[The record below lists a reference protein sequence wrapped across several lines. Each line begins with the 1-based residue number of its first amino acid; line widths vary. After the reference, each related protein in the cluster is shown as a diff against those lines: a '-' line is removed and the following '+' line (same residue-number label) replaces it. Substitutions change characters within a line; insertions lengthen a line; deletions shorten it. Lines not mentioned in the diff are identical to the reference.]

1 MTIPVHRHGDA
12 RICGAT
18 TVVSGQSTVFANGRL
33 VSVDGDPNTH
43 GGGALNASAK
53 NVYCEGILVV
63 NHTADTAA
71 PDALCPI
78 PPHCGPSTAAGSP
91 NVFTPDG

>member
-18 TVVSGQSTVFANGRL
+18 TIVSGQSTVFANGKL
-33 VSVDGDPNTH
+33 ISVDGDPNTH

-63 NHTADTAA
+63 NHTADTAS
-71 PDALCPI
+71 PDALCPV
-78 PPHCGPSTAAGSP
+78 PPHCGPSTAQGSP
-91 NVFTPDG
+91 DVFTPDG

>member
-18 TVVSGQSTVFANGRL
+18 TIVSGQSTVFANGQL
-33 VSVDGDPNTH
+33 ISVDGDPNSH
-43 GGGALNASAK
+43 GGGALSAGSN
-53 NVYCEGILVV
+53 NVFINSLAVV

-71 PDALCPI
+71 PDALCPL
-78 PPHCGPSTAAGSP
+78 PPHCGPSTASGSP